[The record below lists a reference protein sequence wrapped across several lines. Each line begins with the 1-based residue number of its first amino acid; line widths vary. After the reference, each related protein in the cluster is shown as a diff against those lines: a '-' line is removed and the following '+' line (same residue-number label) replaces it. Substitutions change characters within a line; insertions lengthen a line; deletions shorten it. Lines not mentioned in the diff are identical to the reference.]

1 MSRKKKSRKP
11 ASAPIAKPKLS
22 KQELENI
29 EKRVRKRT
37 GKQPGNRQQEAKSS
51 SKQHSKEQRN
61 KDPRLGSK
69 KPIELGALA
78 NKAEKQAVKTKDKSL
93 TPLAAVRPVKSDEL
107 SPEQALIA
115 IEQDE
120 ALQLI
125 LAKQEDDIELTEQ
138 EVDYYN
144 DMMDKHA
151 QLSQALGL
159 DDSEDEEAQS
169 QVRSEEELWQK
180 LDGHDF
186 SEFEEE

>member
-29 EKRVRKRT
+29 EKRVRKKT

-51 SKQHSKEQRN
+51 SKQQSKELRN

-69 KPIELGALA
+69 KPIALGALA
-78 NKAEKQAVKTKDKSL
+78 NKAEKQAVKAKDKPL

-107 SPEQALIA
+107 SPEQALMA

-125 LAKQEDDIELTEQ
+125 LAKQEDDIELSEQ

-159 DDSEDEEAQS
+159 DDSEDDVAQS

-186 SEFEEE
+186 SAFEEE

>member
-29 EKRVRKRT
+29 EKRVRKKT

-51 SKQHSKEQRN
+51 SRQGSGEQGKR
-61 KDPRLGSK
+61 DPRLGSK

-78 NKAEKQAVKTKDKSL
+78 NKADKQRMKSKAKSSA
-93 TPLAAVRPVKSDEL
+93 PIAAVRPVKSDEL
-107 SPEQALIA
+107 SAEQALIA

-120 ALQLI
+120 ALQVI

-151 QLSQALGL
+151 QLSEEIGHDETE
-159 DDSEDEEAQS
+159 DDDTDTS
-169 QVRSEEELWQK
+169 VRSEDELWQK

-186 SEFEEE
+186 SDFEEE